1 MIRLWNL
8 PSRVLAL
15 NTQNS
20 WSTHIDYTKA
30 SGWAFLFSNCVI
42 VFYNGNLLHL
52 LIKWN
57 FQLMNRTTA
66 ATTPPS
72 QNTKEDIVSFSW
84 SSFVCSEMFSA
95 LIFIYFVLV
104 VMLQLATSISN
115 HSAPQLLNM
124 ILFHRILSHRK
135 LFIPNRQ
142 QQQQHTSETWRRWDL
157 KRENKNPL
165 DRSETKT
172 QQGCSCGREKRTFW
186 AYMSGRKGKEEGQ
199 ELIKSCCYPSSVQ
212 HVFSCKACFFFFF
225 FFFFFFVF
233 CPAAVSFSS
242 AAKRSFLPPA
252 AKAPAVERITRKP
265 HHQRSF
271 GFIRTT
277 TATATWVNRT
287 PQKLWTLRQKK
298 EIVSQVFPLQ
308 ASIRFSYTWL
318 FNSSSNFFFSTA
330 AWDFQKEQTRMKNIQ
345 HGCFDEKERRTDP
358 WDKPVWDHKTPATW
372 RS

>member
-1 MIRLWNL
+1 
-8 PSRVLAL
+8 
-15 NTQNS
+15 
-20 WSTHIDYTKA
+20 
-30 SGWAFLFSNCVI
+30 
-42 VFYNGNLLHL
+42 
-52 LIKWN
+52 
-57 FQLMNRTTA
+57 MNRTTA

-84 SSFVCSEMFSA
+84 SSFGC
-95 LIFIYFVLV
+95 IFIYFVLV

-115 HSAPQLLNM
+115 HVAPQLLNM

-142 QQQQHTSETWRRWDL
+142 QQQQTSETWRRWDL

-165 DRSETKT
+165 DRSETKS

-186 AYMSGRKGKEEGQ
+186 AYMSGRKGKEEVQ
-199 ELIKSCCYPSSVQ
+199 DLIKSCCYPSSVQ
-212 HVFSCKACFFFFF
+212 HVFSCKACFFL
-225 FFFFFFVF
+225 FFFVF

-265 HHQRSF
+265 HHQKSF

-277 TATATWVNRT
+277 TTATWANRT
-287 PQKLWTLRQKK
+287 PQKLWTLRKKK

-308 ASIRFSYTWL
+308 ASIWFSYTWS

-330 AWDFQKEQTRMKNIQ
+330 AWEFQKEQTRMKNIQ

-372 RS
+372 RSKFPLKFYIIRFHRSCLSRILSLSLSLSDPLRLSVSLADRSFRRSFVYHSM